1 MKRRVKYLMISM
13 ICCISLLAMPLQAS
27 ALDRYVD
34 TDILTDNIYDIADWI
49 ESYGYINKENA
60 PTVSFNKNSN
70 ISGQISVHEDGLEFG
85 YFCKGRDYSET
96 FVYMYVDFPYS
107 EQVGAEASIFIM
119 DRNGNA
125 TGGVWDAEATIDPSD
140 YNQYEQ
146 SIHFGYKRE
155 NCTVNYSTAQS
166 WCNEAFDDAIDF
178 WDELLDKKMDMSV
191 VQLGFS
197 ELCNHDWDDVII
209 ERPTASD
216 EGEVEST
223 CQWCGKIETTYVPA
237 DSWSTK
243 GKTASVKYSTLKKKS
258 VTISRQSAISLSGCE
273 YRNITY
279 KKISGNSKITV
290 NSKSGSI
297 TVKKGLK
304 KGTYKL
310 KVKVLSAGGE
320 LYDDSYRT
328 ATVTIKV
335 K

>member
-1 MKRRVKYLMISM
+1 MKRRVKHLMISM

-49 ESYGYINKENA
+49 ESYGYINKLGN
-60 PTVSFNKNSN
+60 PTIDYDRNSN
-70 ISGQISVHEDGLEFG
+70 ETGVVSVQDDCLKFIYNKKDG
-85 YFCKGRDYSET
+85 DYSDT
-96 FVYMYVDFPYS
+96 FVFMYVDFPYS
-107 EQVGAEASIFIM
+107 ERMIAEASVYIL
-119 DRNGNA
+119 DRNGYVSD
-125 TGGVWDAEATIDPSD
+125 GVSKARANIDPSD
-140 YNQYEQ
+140 YKYNQSVYF
-146 SIHFGYKRE
+146 IYDRE
-155 NCTVNYSTAQS
+155 NCSVSNSTAQR
-166 WCNEAFDDAIDF
+166 WCNDAFDDAIDL

-197 ELCNHDWDDVII
+197 EICNHDWDDVII

-297 TVKKGLK
+297 IVKKGLK